1 MFECEG
7 LWRSNCQNGIKHAS
21 DLLEKMPM
29 MENGKNPGRSP
40 KELAG
45 YSKGLI
51 SVKSGKGMRLD
62 GTS

>member
-1 MFECEG
+1 
-7 LWRSNCQNGIKHAS
+7 
-21 DLLEKMPM
+21 M

-51 SVKSGKGMRLD
+51 SVKKSGKGMRLD